1 MTSSAYPKKRTAAQL
16 AEAGGRTL
24 GCPLQSDALRAECG
38 VAQRPGEL
46 AFITPKGPR
55 RVFVCACVCVSVCPS
70 GLGCGWTAHGLEHRS
85 RRTNLPLPRSLA
97 ARAWAQRP
105 APQRRCLLQLTARRQ
120 PARVRPPEAIG
131 SEVLRS
137 RGGGRTSPERGRGA
151 LEARALIAASPAS
164 RPRIRLSQADGDR
177 TGRGSSRWPVEA
189 MPGELLGRTRRAAL
203 PHAAS
208 ETGGWTGAFKR
219 RRGEPGALVE
229 RLGRIGHLPAAA

>member
-164 RPRIRLSQADGDR
+164 RPASGCRRPTAIGPDADRAGGQLKRCRASCLGGRVGLLCHMRRARPADGPAHLS
-177 TGRGSSRWPVEA
+177 GAGASRVP
-189 MPGELLGRTRRAAL
+189 
-203 PHAAS
+203 
-208 ETGGWTGAFKR
+208 
-219 RRGEPGALVE
+219 
-229 RLGRIGHLPAAA
+229 